1 MGRYTWWLQSQ
12 QHGSTWNVLGTT
24 ILHLSALPV
33 PLLRQVSW
41 DPPEQ
46 WFPVGFLMFFEDGA
60 VCSISWHATSSCVYS
75 LFGSI
80 YVISSWGYCIF
91 TLDFQLGAKTHF
103 KVAWHATSSCVYCIF
118 HAWSSIS
125 SCVYC
130 ILGPSRLPFGSPLG
144 PDMQLPHVFIAFFI
158 CDEAFPHVFIAFWH
172 FQDSFWEPIGLSW
185 GLLFEMLV
193 GLWSFLGILWVQNGA
208 ETSRWG
214 SQKRSWLK

>member
-1 MGRYTWWLQSQ
+1 
-12 QHGSTWNVLGTT
+12 
-24 ILHLSALPV
+24 
-33 PLLRQVSW
+33 
-41 DPPEQ
+41 
-46 WFPVGFLMFFEDGA
+46 MFFEDGA

-80 YVISSWGYCIF
+80 YVISSWEYCIF

-144 PDMQLPHVFIAFFI
+144 PDMQLPHVFIAFFMR
-158 CDEAFPHVFIAFWH
+158 DQAFPHVFIAFWH
-172 FQDSFWEPIGLSW
+172 PLGSFWAPIGFSW
-185 GLLFEMLV
+185 V
-193 GLWSFLGILWVQNGA
+193 SFSACWRGCGA
-208 ETSRWG
+208 SWASFGAKMEPETSRWG
-214 SQKRSWLK
+214 SQNRSWLK